1 MSMNE
6 KKVTVKSMTN
16 AQIGINYQPLNLRRE
31 WRKKGSKVVI
41 KMSDL
46 EEAIFAD
53 PGIEYMFS
61 NGLLYIDDMEVKKE
75 LGLEPYDAEEPE
87 NIIILTDKE
96 KAEVLAS
103 PAKLTE
109 ALEKIPREQKTELAE
124 YAIEKEIVS
133 VPINE
138 IFKDVLGID
147 VINAIRLR
155 RMAKEPEPEE
165 TKRNTKE

>member
-1 MSMNE
+1 MNE

-61 NGLLYIDDMEVKKE
+61 N
-75 LGLEPYDAEEPE
+75 
-87 NIIILTDKE
+87 
-96 KAEVLAS
+96 
-103 PAKLTE
+103 
-109 ALEKIPREQKTELAE
+109 
-124 YAIEKEIVS
+124 
-133 VPINE
+133 
-138 IFKDVLGID
+138 
-147 VINAIRLR
+147 
-155 RMAKEPEPEE
+155 
-165 TKRNTKE
+165 

>member
-1 MSMNE
+1 
-6 KKVTVKSMTN
+6 
-16 AQIGINYQPLNLRRE
+16 
-31 WRKKGSKVVI
+31 
-41 KMSDL
+41 
-46 EEAIFAD
+46 
-53 PGIEYMFS
+53 
-61 NGLLYIDDMEVKKE
+61 MEVKKE

-138 IFKDVLGID
+138 IFKSALGID

-165 TKRNTKE
+165 TKKNTKE